1 MADLTSFVKELNSMI
16 NTPADV
22 TSVASTIASTVAA
35 TTAASASNST
45 RKVKVLIVTTH
56 VNQVN
61 GYSKVIYN
69 IIKQLATHSWIQ
81 LVHFGT
87 QKLTN
92 ADLGRT
98 YPKDVKVIDATA
110 LDKDKTPG
118 FAISKLPSVITT
130 EKPDVVFIYND
141 LSVICAYIEEI
152 RKVISNRS
160 FKIWAYVDTTYV
172 SAPQG
177 MIDVLNRD
185 VERIFCF
192 TKGWKE
198 SIKSQGL
205 NRPVDVMN
213 HGIDPGMFR
222 TIPRDLARQTLGL
235 PKDIFLFTSLN
246 RNIPRK
252 RLDLL
257 VMSFVQ
263 LIIKFPTKPIYILMV
278 ADKGEQGGH
287 QIFDIFSRE
296 LKLHNA
302 AVEMFGNRLML
313 TSKDT
318 CYRDEDINMLYNA
331 SDAGVSCA
339 EGEGFGLC
347 SFEQMAVG
355 VPQVV
360 PEINGYTEYCT
371 EENSLLVKPSMRYY
385 IPQAHYSVTGEAQI
399 VNPEEFAKAMERY
412 VFDESLRKNHGRL
425 AKESVVAYTWE
436 SCVATMLK
444 RLRLIQE
451 EDE

>member
-1 MADLTSFVKELNSMI
+1 MADLSSFVKELNSMI
-16 NTPADV
+16 STPSATDAA
-22 TSVASTIASTVAA
+22 SVA
-35 TTAASASNST
+35 TAANVVAVSNPTGST
-45 RKVKVLIVTTH
+45 KKVKILIVSTH
-56 VNQVN
+56 INQVN

-69 IIKQLATHSWIQ
+69 IIKQLAVQPWIQ
-81 LVHFGT
+81 LVHYGT
-87 QKLTN
+87 QKLIN
-92 ADLGRT
+92 ADLGRV

-110 LDKDKTPG
+110 LDKEKTPG
-118 FAISKLPSVITT
+118 FAISKLPAVITT

-160 FKIWAYVDTTYV
+160 FKIWTYVDTTYI
-172 SAPQG
+172 SPPQG

-198 SIKSQGL
+198 SIKLQGL
-205 NRPVDVMN
+205 TRPVDVMN
-213 HGIDPGMFR
+213 HGIDPTMFR

-263 LIIKFPTKPIYILMV
+263 LIIRFPTKPIYILMV
-278 ADKGEQGGH
+278 ADKGEQGGY

-296 LKLHNA
+296 LKLNNA

-331 SDAGVSCA
+331 GDAGVSCA

-347 SFEQMAVG
+347 SFEQMAIG

-371 EENSLLVKPSMRYY
+371 EENSLLVKPTMRYY

-399 VNPEEFAKAMERY
+399 VHPEVMAKAMERY
-412 VFDESLRKNHGRL
+412 VFDESLRKNHSRL
-425 AKESVVAYTWE
+425 AKETVTAYTWE
-436 SCVATMLK
+436 SCVSTMLK
-444 RLRLIQE
+444 RLRNIQE
-451 EDE
+451 EDD